1 MSEAT
6 VWSAEANRYSIIS
19 GATLIFTLVASAPL
33 AWFAITS
40 DISWVRAIG
49 VLAIPASMGTW
60 IFTTIRALH
69 LLELRFWQMKSTYV
83 SLIFGLVAIGLI
95 FLNGVLILFTRDH
108 PNVQADTTLYLA
120 AALVAVLATLW
131 CGWHNL
137 RMTRSVS
144 LAASLAVIQTIISA
158 SVVAILFIWLGSRRR
173 DSD

>member
-1 MSEAT
+1 VSEPT
-6 VWSAEANRYSIIS
+6 VWSAESNRYSIVS

-40 DISWVRAIG
+40 DVSWVRAIG
-49 VLAIPASMGTW
+49 VLVIPASLGAWM
-60 IFTTIRALH
+60 FSTIRALH

-83 SLIFGLVAIGLI
+83 SLIFGLVALGLI
-95 FLNGVLILFTRDH
+95 FLNGVLVLFMRDH

-120 AALVAVLATLW
+120 AGLVAALATMW
-131 CGWHNL
+131 CAWYNW

-144 LAASLAVIQTIISA
+144 LAVSLTVIQTIISG